1 MLLAVLAELLALQ
14 HEVLHNILNLHL
26 NESTSD
32 GGQLHPSRRPFD
44 GFHLEEIVRRHHL
57 SNFEKGDEV

>member
-1 MLLAVLAELLALQ
+1 MLLTVLAELLTIE
-14 HEVLHNILNLHL
+14 HEAIHNILNLHF

-32 GGQLHPSRRPFD
+32 RGQLHPSRRTLN